1 MRPEL
6 KKQILRTASA
16 YKLARHIVDGFVLAE
31 LAVVVVA
38 VVWVC
43 LEQARQPEPNKL
55 IVVAA
60 CCGAVV
66 VFASALFQRE
76 FFHSI
81 FDIADCALAKH
92 DPHADD

>member
-6 KKQILRTASA
+6 KKQIVRNDSA

-31 LAVVVVA
+31 LAVIVVA

-55 IVVAA
+55 IVTAA

-81 FDIADCALAKH
+81 FDIADCSLAKH
-92 DPHADD
+92 ELKVED